1 MSEFAITKG
10 KQYASD
16 TPDYWT
22 SLLNKKLMKME
33 TKMNNE
39 INMAKLEQEI
49 IEAVNNRVYCDYT
62 LCDSI
67 VEEKDIILTMLSMAD
82 EVDTGFRQVDIMLK
96 SAILDL
102 AKKNFVIINDDKGFF
117 INLTMGV

>member
-1 MSEFAITKG
+1 
-10 KQYASD
+10 
-16 TPDYWT
+16 
-22 SLLNKKLMKME
+22 
-33 TKMNNE
+33 MNNE

-49 IEAVNNRVYCDYT
+49 IEVVNNRVYCDFT
-62 LCDSI
+62 LCDMTA
-67 VEEKDIILTMLSMAD
+67 EEKDVIKTMLSMAD

-102 AKKNFVIINDDKGFF
+102 AKKNFVIVNDDKGFF